1 MIKLLS
7 ATPAPVLLTSIA
19 CHLIAPFFLLRRRAT
34 VRTLGHMVKNA
45 IEFEFR
51 LVVTLNA
58 GTGMPEVSAL
68 PASGLSTLTSSSIC
82 AATEARFAHC
92 FATVWLRTPFQVLVC
107 TDFHVHL
114 DHFVFP
120 IDFLR
125 AKR

>member
-1 MIKLLS
+1 
-7 ATPAPVLLTSIA
+7 
-19 CHLIAPFFLLRRRAT
+19 
-34 VRTLGHMVKNA
+34 MVKNA

-92 FATVWLRTPFQVLVC
+92 FATVWLRTPFQVLVG

-125 AKR
+125 AKTLNLFCSEKFFTLELHARQVLNDA